1 MDITVKVI
9 KVLDALR
16 FASKKG
22 DGTEVVKNRFVG
34 ETVLGQYPKRIA
46 FSVIGE
52 ERYAQMGIVVGGQY
66 NVSFDVESREWQG
79 RWFTDVSAWKAVRVD
94 DSNGGSQNQAQQPQS
109 QVSSPIPDGGGN
121 STASTSNE
129 NDSDLPF

>member
-34 ETVLGQYPKRIA
+34 ETVLGQYPKKIA

-79 RWFTDVSAWKAVRVD
+79 KWFTDCNAWKAVRVD
-94 DSNGGSQNQAQQPQS
+94 DSNGGSQNQVQQPQS
-109 QVSSPIPDGGGN
+109 ASPIPDVGN
-121 STASTSNE
+121 GASTSTSNE

>member
-66 NVSFDVESREWQG
+66 NVSFDVESREWQEK
-79 RWFTDVSAWKAVRVD
+79 WFTDCNAWKAVRVD
-94 DSNGGSQNQAQQPQS
+94 DSGSQNQTQQPKS
-109 QVSSPIPDGGGN
+109 ASPIPDSGGN
-121 STASTSNE
+121 SSASSSASNE
-129 NDSDLPF
+129 SDSDLPF

>member
-79 RWFTDVSAWKAVRVD
+79 RWFTDCNAWKAVRVD
-94 DSNGGSQNQAQQPQS
+94 DSGSQNQAQQPQVQS
-109 QVSSPIPDGGGN
+109 ASPIPDSGN
-121 STASTSNE
+121 GASTSNE
-129 NDSDLPF
+129 GKSDDDLPF